1 MGCQS
6 DLLFLQPF
14 TPEVSHFSKDLNFVA
29 IFDMINEKVLKDK
42 EVLDMGDKSKGRRE
56 VKKKKK
62 VVATE
67 ISTSMPEIKTV
78 VTQPEVIKKPKKDTN

>member
-1 MGCQS
+1 
-6 DLLFLQPF
+6 
-14 TPEVSHFSKDLNFVA
+14 
-29 IFDMINEKVLKDK
+29 
-42 EVLDMGDKSKGRRE
+42 MGDKSKGRRE

-78 VTQPEVIKKPKKDTN
+78 VTQPEVIKKPKKETN